1 MSAKTISKSGMFSPD
16 ELTVLKSLA
25 LGLSCEDIRTLI
37 GVQRQ
42 GYESMCYQLFQ
53 KLGVSNHYMAVK
65 AAFEKKHLDRKDLSL
80 EDIKSFTLEFAY
92 QKIDQL
98 QKIQNDPKQLLWEL
112 YDLLLEYHSQ
122 LDEN

>member
-1 MSAKTISKSGMFSPD
+1 
-16 ELTVLKSLA
+16 
-25 LGLSCEDIRTLI
+25 
-37 GVQRQ
+37 
-42 GYESMCYQLFQ
+42 
-53 KLGVSNHYMAVK
+53 MAVK